1 MELTNEQIKML
12 KKELGNSKF
21 NEIVNRDFTEKS
33 IFMVTES
40 SIYKLHRVDSV
51 KYAFVDM
58 DTSECYATGTFD
70 ATEAKK
76 YIRDDSDV
84 KVFNNFQEALKSG
97 FLNRV

>member
-1 MELTNEQIKML
+1 MELTNQQIKML

-21 NEIVNRDFTEKS
+21 NEIVNQDFTEKS
-33 IFMVTES
+33 IFMVTETD
-40 SIYKLHRVDSV
+40 IYKLHRVGSV
-51 KYAFVDM
+51 QYAFVDM

-70 ATEAKK
+70 ATQAKK
-76 YIRDDSDV
+76 YIKGHSNV